1 MKKLGIICAVD
12 VEAAPYKN
20 ALSDA
25 VTTQK
30 AGLTFFEGKLFGIP
44 AVVADCGIGRV
55 NTAAAVQQM
64 IDVFSAD
71 TVIMSGTAGAIDK
84 KLSIG
89 DTVIVTQSVYHD
101 LDIGVFGAY
110 RPFVKDGHFSSDPDL
125 INVFRRIKPDEISQ
139 RISFGK
145 IATGEVF
152 IADDGR
158 DEIIERF
165 NPLCVDM
172 ETAGAAHVC
181 FLNSIPFVAIRSIT
195 DTADDSGFDTFE
207 TNVKIASQN
216 SFEVFR
222 AAFEYL
228 IQEEV

>member
-12 VEAAPYKN
+12 TEAKPY
-20 ALSDA
+20 LDA
-25 VTTQK
+25 IENKKQTVK
-30 AGLTFFEGKLFGIP
+30 SMLTFTEGTLFGIP
-44 AVVADCGIGRV
+44 TVITDCGIGRV
-55 NTAAAVQQM
+55 NVAAAVQQL

-89 DTVIVTQSVYHD
+89 DTVVVTQSVYHD

-110 RPFVKDGHFSSDPDL
+110 RPFVKDGHFSSDEAL
-125 INVFRRIKPDEISQ
+125 VEAFRKIRPDEVSQ

-158 DEIIERF
+158 DVIIDRF

-181 FLNSIPFVAIRSIT
+181 FLNSVPFVALRSIT

-216 SFEVFR
+216 SFEVFK
-222 AAFEYL
+222 ACVKHLTA
-228 IQEEV
+228 ITG

>member
-12 VEAAPYKN
+12 TEAKPYLS
-20 ALSDA
+20 ALENKKETA
-25 VTTQK
+25 K
-30 AGLTFFEGKLFGIP
+30 ASLTFTEGTLFGIP
-44 AVVADCGIGRV
+44 AVITDCGVGRV
-55 NTAAAVQQM
+55 NVAAAVQQM

-84 KLSIG
+84 KLCIG
-89 DTVIVTQSVYHD
+89 DTVVVTQSVYHD

-110 RPFVKDGHFSSDPDL
+110 RPFVKDGHFSSDEAL
-125 INVFRRIKPDEISQ
+125 VEAFRKIRPDEVSQ

-158 DEIIERF
+158 DVIIDRF

-181 FLNSIPFVAIRSIT
+181 FLNGVPFIALRSIT

-216 SFEVFR
+216 SFEVFK
-222 AAFEYL
+222 ASVKYL
-228 IQEEV
+228 TEV